1 MPPILPDAISNLIY
15 SCNSLQPFVRELQD
29 WFGENSDVKNYHDN
43 ENEAQRSLIL
53 DFVDV
58 DEYFPNVNINEIMN
72 TAYFK
77 SHDIIYCTDGT
88 PCNVEIKSTNKKR
101 CYLKHKK
108 IPYEADLGYRIGD
121 TGLDYGI
128 CVWEDSE

>member
-1 MPPILPDAISNLIY
+1 MPSILPDAISNLIY

-29 WFGENSDVKNYHDN
+29 WFGENSDVQNFHDN

-53 DFVDV
+53 EFVDV

-77 SHDIIYCTDGT
+77 SHDIIHYTDGT
-88 PCNVEIKSTNKKR
+88 PQYVEIKSTQKLLS
-101 CYLKHKK
+101 YLKQK
-108 IPYEADLGYRIGD
+108 IQYEADMGYRIGE
-121 TGLDYGI
+121 TGLDCGI

>member
-29 WFGENSDVKNYHDN
+29 WFGENSDVKDYHDN
-43 ENEAQRSLIL
+43 ENEAARSLIL
-53 DFVDV
+53 GIVDV

-88 PCNVEIKSTNKKR
+88 PCKVEIKSTKTLLS
-101 CYLKHKK
+101 YLKQK
-108 IPYEADLGYRIGD
+108 IPYEADLVYRICE

-128 CVWEDSE
+128 CVYEDSE